1 MKLDLKPVG
10 KIVHNF
16 ADCLWITRQVGG
28 SAAGGRRRGKEA
40 EGDEFLL
47 HDLIYGESHA
57 KSAGTTSDSFVHERN
72 ALLGVSCQPS
82 MTAPDSMRFKA

>member
-28 SAAGGRRRGKEA
+28 SAAGGRRRVKEA
-40 EGDEFLL
+40 EGAFSGYFVIGLALGLHCHRNGILMTFNFL
-47 HDLIYGESHA
+47 A
-57 KSAGTTSDSFVHERN
+57 KLGTN
-72 ALLGVSCQPS
+72 
-82 MTAPDSMRFKA
+82 

>member
-40 EGDEFLL
+40 EGAFWGYFVIVLALGLHCHRNGVLMTFNFL
-47 HDLIYGESHA
+47 A
-57 KSAGTTSDSFVHERN
+57 KLDAN
-72 ALLGVSCQPS
+72 
-82 MTAPDSMRFKA
+82 

>member
-28 SAAGGRRRGKEA
+28 SAAGGRRRVKEA
-40 EGDEFLL
+40 EGAFSGYFVIGLAFGL
-47 HDLIYGESHA
+47 HCHRNGVLMTFI
-57 KSAGTTSDSFVHERN
+57 FV
-72 ALLGVSCQPS
+72 
-82 MTAPDSMRFKA
+82 TKAMQ